1 MTILE
6 FLRSINGYGQLWSAD
21 GQFLGL
27 LSSNQNDINSITNP
41 NTFGNPYSYNSIRNA
56 SGIYGS
62 PCGIYSPYN
71 SLCLNPPVVLYQNQ
85 PVLVMTRNS
94 LLFTNGLPIIDPDLV
109 LSVYLQLA
117 SAIPNPAVDL
127 LQTYIQM
134 RNDNGN
140 ALAAVT
146 NAMRAW

>member
-6 FLRSINGYGQLWSAD
+6 FLQSINGYGQLWSAD

-62 PCGIYSPYN
+62 TCGIYSPYN
-71 SLCLNPPVVLYQNQ
+71 SVCLNPPVVLYQNQ

-94 LLFTNGLPIIDPDLV
+94 LLFTNGLPILDPDLV
-109 LSVYLQLA
+109 LIAYLQLD
-117 SAIPNPAVDL
+117 SAIPNPAVNF
-127 LQTYIQM
+127 LQPYVQT

-140 ALAAVT
+140 ALGDVINSMSA
-146 NAMRAW
+146 R

>member
-6 FLRSINGYGQLWSAD
+6 FLQSINGYGQLWAAD

-56 SGIYGS
+56 SGMYGS
-62 PCGIYSPYN
+62 SCGIYSPYN
-71 SLCLNPPVVLYQNQ
+71 SLCLNPPVILYQNQ

-117 SAIPNPAVDL
+117 STMVDPAIAC
-127 LQTYIQM
+127 LQAYVQM
-134 RNDNGN
+134 RNQNGN
-140 ALAAVT
+140 LLAAAS
-146 NAMRAW
+146 NAL